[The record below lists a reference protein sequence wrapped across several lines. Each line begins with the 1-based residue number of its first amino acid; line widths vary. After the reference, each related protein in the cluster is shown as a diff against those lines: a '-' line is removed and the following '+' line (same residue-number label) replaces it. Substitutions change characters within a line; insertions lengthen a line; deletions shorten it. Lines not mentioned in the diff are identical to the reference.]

1 MNKTLP
7 LFIGLLLSATL
18 AIAQDHGPHSKKEKN
33 TIPDLT
39 PVDFLAVRPV
49 IDGLLDDSLAQ
60 LPSREFHIEEKSSPE
75 NPDTSAHYRL
85 AYGTDFFYLYIE
97 TDGDSF
103 AFRDRSFQYG
113 DGFNLLLALT
123 ENGQPR
129 SDEFFVLA
137 GGAVNKEA
145 LDWTRSIY
153 WVYNVDTIF
162 KSAGDSTKVE
172 FRAHEGRLSFE
183 VLLPWKDVYPY
194 HPWISEG
201 LGFNLRLNKAI
212 GPDHE
217 RNQLTVLDD
226 SIAKAGVD
234 KAYIPLSFKAPRIDT
249 AQSYAILERNNI
261 THGQAARLVVATATP
276 GKTDIMMETEV
287 HSGTGHVIKSSRLNK
302 LVNPGVSKRALDV
315 PDSELL
321 LTGNYQVHWSFGAG
335 NKVDESQ
342 SFTVL
347 DVFNNDEFS
356 SQLDAVQ
363 NKLQPASFL
372 TLQFLAGELEDE
384 LASLRSYDSGEE
396 QAAKMASLLGIL
408 DSALQGQD
416 ELAMARGISRRA
428 FRSNIDD
435 TLQPYSVIV
444 PPGYDAS
451 KKYPLVVYLHGSDS
465 TEMDLQGFQ
474 FVVPD
479 CCIGIGPFARG
490 KTNFYLGDGPQKD
503 INEAIDAV
511 ASSYSI
517 DTDRILITG
526 FSMGGWGSFLTYSIN
541 PDRFLG
547 LASFSGV
554 PYIPGYEESADFR
567 KDAYLDL
574 LGDAEVFISHGR
586 QDNVGT
592 IEVMDDFVSKL
603 KSNGVN
609 VEYVVDDKRGHSR
622 PTEAE
627 IERYRK
633 WLLELVEPEN
643 DKK

>member
-1 MNKTLP
+1 
-7 LFIGLLLSATL
+7 
-18 AIAQDHGPHSKKEKN
+18 
-33 TIPDLT
+33 
-39 PVDFLAVRPV
+39 
-49 IDGLLDDSLAQ
+49 
-60 LPSREFHIEEKSSPE
+60 
-75 NPDTSAHYRL
+75 
-85 AYGTDFFYLYIE
+85 
-97 TDGDSF
+97 
-103 AFRDRSFQYG
+103 
-113 DGFNLLLALT
+113 
-123 ENGQPR
+123 
-129 SDEFFVLA
+129 
-137 GGAVNKEA
+137 
-145 LDWTRSIY
+145 
-153 WVYNVDTIF
+153 
-162 KSAGDSTKVE
+162 
-172 FRAHEGRLSFE
+172 
-183 VLLPWKDVYPY
+183 
-194 HPWISEG
+194 
-201 LGFNLRLNKAI
+201 
-212 GPDHE
+212 
-217 RNQLTVLDD
+217 
-226 SIAKAGVD
+226 
-234 KAYIPLSFKAPRIDT
+234 
-249 AQSYAILERNNI
+249 
-261 THGQAARLVVATATP
+261 
-276 GKTDIMMETEV
+276 
-287 HSGTGHVIKSSRLNK
+287 
-302 LVNPGVSKRALDV
+302 
-315 PDSELL
+315 
-321 LTGNYQVHWSFGAG
+321 
-335 NKVDESQ
+335 
-342 SFTVL
+342 
-347 DVFNNDEFS
+347 
-356 SQLDAVQ
+356 
-363 NKLQPASFL
+363 
-372 TLQFLAGELEDE
+372 
-384 LASLRSYDSGEE
+384 
-396 QAAKMASLLGIL
+396 
-408 DSALQGQD
+408 
-416 ELAMARGISRRA
+416 MARGISRMA

-474 FVVPD
+474 FVVPY

-603 KSNGVN
+603 RSNGVN